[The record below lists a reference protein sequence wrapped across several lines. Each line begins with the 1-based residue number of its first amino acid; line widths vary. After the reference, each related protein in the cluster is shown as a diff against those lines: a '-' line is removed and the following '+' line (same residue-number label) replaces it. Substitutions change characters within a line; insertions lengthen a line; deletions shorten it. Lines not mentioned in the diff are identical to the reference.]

1 MSKKSILVFLDSDE
15 QPSVFD
21 RVVAV
26 DAGADVLFAQH
37 GVTPEQ
43 VASLVHG
50 CIFTR
55 SPKDLN
61 RTAIF
66 VGGSN
71 VEKSEQLLAS
81 ARKAMIP
88 AYGLEVSTLLDSN
101 GCNTTAASAVRAA
114 GLHGPLKGQTA
125 LVLGGTGPVGMRV
138 ALLLAREGAVVH
150 LGSRTL
156 AKAQAVAGQIASRLG
171 TGCPAP
177 LPVQAAT
184 EQEILNAVQ
193 GCSLL
198 VACGAAGACFTS
210 LTKLGGVPGLKTVID
225 LNGVPPLGITGIEP
239 LDKGK
244 EKAGTIVYGALGVGS
259 SKIRLHRACVAKLFE
274 KNTLHMDAEEVYDIA
289 KTLEV

>member
-26 DAGADVLFAQH
+26 DAGADVLFAHH
-37 GVTPEQ
+37 GVTPDQ
-43 VASLVHG
+43 VTSLVHG

-71 VEKSEQLLAS
+71 VEKAEHLLAN

-88 AYGLEVSTLLDSN
+88 AYGLQVSTLLDAN

-114 GLHGPLKGQTA
+114 GLHGALKGQTA

-138 ALLLAREGAVVH
+138 ALLLAREGALVH

-156 AKAQAVAGQIASRLG
+156 PKAQAVAGQIATRLG
-171 TGCPAP
+171 KACPGP
-177 LPVQAAT
+177 QPVQAAT
-184 EQEILNAVQ
+184 EQEILQAAK
-193 GCSLL
+193 GASLL

-210 LTKLGGVPGLKTVID
+210 LAKLAEIPGMRTVID
-225 LNGVPPLGITGIEP
+225 LNGVPPLGITGIDP

-244 EKAGTIVYGALGVGS
+244 EKSGLVVYGALGVGA

-274 KNTLHMDAEEVYDIA
+274 TNTLHMDAEEVYDLT
-289 KTLEV
+289 KTLEG

>member
-1 MSKKSILVFLDSDE
+1 MSKKSILVFLDADD

-26 DAGADVLFAQH
+26 DAGADVLFSHH
-37 GVTPEQ
+37 GVKPDQ

-61 RTAIF
+61 RTALF

-71 VEKSEQLLAS
+71 VEKSEELLAF

-88 AYGLEVSTLLDSN
+88 AYGLEVSTLLDAN

-114 GLHGPLKGQTA
+114 SHHGTLKGQNA

-138 ALLLAREGAVVH
+138 ALLLAREGAVVR

-156 AKAQAVAGQIASRLG
+156 TKANAVSGQIAKRLPKG
-171 TGCPAP
+171 GHPP
-177 LPVQAAT
+177 IPVQAAT
-184 EQEILNAVQ
+184 EEETLQAAQ

-210 LTKLGGVPGLKTVID
+210 LQRLNGISGLKTVID

-239 LDKGK
+239 MDKAK
-244 EKAGTIVYGALGVGS
+244 EKEGLIVYGALGVGAT
-259 SKIRLHRACVAKLFE
+259 KIRLHRACVARLFE
-274 KNTLHMDAEEVYDIA
+274 KNNIHMDAEEVFEVA
-289 KTLEV
+289 KTLEA